1 MKKKDQNSKSKS
13 KKPKVSKNDKS
24 KKFKKKPKYDNKAN
38 NKLKNNNKPKKVN
51 NTVKK
56 TNKLKES
63 KLEYKKRLN
72 KSYSLLLLNHKDP
85 LKSKEIIDS
94 LLKELPTNFSEGI
107 NRKNVSRILQAC
119 LKYGDAD
126 VRSSI
131 SQRFRD
137 GLNLNNLNSHSSKF
151 LIKLFHYCN
160 TDVKQFLRSAFF
172 NEKQKNLIFSRFSSD
187 VMDIIYSKLRP
198 KDQISVLQ
206 LYTFSNSFYLNNDE
220 TRKAKEVNSINQL
233 IQLISTSTSK
243 SSCLGTSIFVI
254 CCFLYLKK
262 MDSVITKLAEKEL
275 MISSLSHDLLFVYVS
290 LIEDKTELVSQL
302 HKIYGQLLSTRS
314 GNNSILALMDYANA
328 KIKKHIIKSMK
339 RDFPEAVYNK
349 INVNFL
355 IKLVNVT
362 DDTKVVFQHLVE
374 PLLEDLNRLLHD
386 ANSVKFVLNLLNTVD
401 TTSPNTLKEDKVRK
415 EELQR
420 EFLPKLVEYFKES
433 DLKSCILD
441 KNCSQVLLHTLK
453 ISKDS
458 NLLDSVLSLFS
469 ENLSEF
475 LDNQQVIRLYQS
487 MVKCKNKISEEFKE
501 FKVNERLWEHVKS
514 DVKRVLS
521 SKSVFLLIDLLE
533 SFQIR
538 NQTDL
543 ISDFK
548 DTVTIDIINEAKSAL
563 TGIIC
568 ILKCV

>member
-24 KKFKKKPKYDNKAN
+24 KKFKKKPKYNNKAN

-72 KSYSLLLLNHKDP
+72 
-85 LKSKEIIDS
+85 
-94 LLKELPTNFSEGI
+94 GI

-119 LKYGDAD
+119 LKYGNAD

-131 SQRFRD
+131 SQRFRE

-160 TDVKQFLRSAFF
+160 TEVKQFLRFAFF

-243 SSCLGTSIFVI
+243 SSCLE
-254 CCFLYLKK
+254 K

-302 HKIYGQLLSTRS
+302 YKIYGQLLSTRS
-314 GNNSILALMDYANA
+314 GNNSILALIDYANA

-386 ANSVKFVLNLLNTVD
+386 TNSVKFVLNLLNTVD
-401 TTSPNTLKEDKVRK
+401 TTSPNTLKEDNVRK
-415 EELQR
+415 EELQK
-420 EFLPKLVEYFKES
+420 EFVPKLVEYFKES

-458 NLLDSVLSLFS
+458 NLLDLVLSIFS

-475 LDNQQVIRLYQS
+475 LDNQLYQS

-521 SKSVFLLIDLLE
+521 SKSVFLLIDLVE

-548 DTVTIDIINEAKSAL
+548 NTVTIDIINEAKSAL
-563 TGIIC
+563 TGINC